1 MDNSQNIITNANKMG
16 LEKRNVPTLRF
27 AEYTDQWRKYALSD
41 FVTRIKRRNKNN
53 ESSLPLTISAQYGL
67 VDQITFFNKTV
78 ASVDLSG
85 YYLLYNGDFAYNK
98 SYSNDYAWGAV
109 KRLDKY
115 EKGCLSS
122 LYFVFHP
129 TDKVDSDYLTHYFET
144 SKWHKGISDIA
155 GEGARNHGLL
165 NMAVGDFFAT
175 KHYLP
180 SLSEQKKI
188 ACFLNLITKRIEI
201 QNKIIEDLKVL
212 KKELCNRYFTSI
224 INDTSLKYVTLKDI
238 LTERKEYCS
247 KDGTFTHGTLSKDGV
262 FPKTERYDRDFLV
275 KNEDKQYKVTHFNDI
290 CYNPANLKFG
300 VICRNAYG
308 DLIFSPIYVTFEIA
322 DTVYPTYIELFLT
335 NANFI
340 GRIRRYEQGTV
351 YERMAVSPE
360 DFLSYET
367 HMPTYEEQVKFADKI
382 QYIQDKIELE
392 TLFLNSLQKQRKY
405 LLNAM
410 FI

>member
-1 MDNSQNIITNANKMG
+1 MEHYNPIFSK
-16 LEKRNVPTLRF
+16 VPTLRF
-27 AEYTDQWRKYALSD
+27 AEFTDEWGKYELSH
-41 FVTRIKRRNKNN
+41 FVTRITRRNKNN

-67 VDQITFFNKTV
+67 VDQISFFNKTV

-122 LYFVFHP
+122 LYFVFRP
-129 TDKVDSDYLTHYFET
+129 NGNIDSDYLTHYFES
-144 SKWHKGISDIA
+144 SKWHKGISNIA

-165 NMAVGDFFAT
+165 NMAVDDYFAT

-180 SLSEQKKI
+180 SLPEQKKI
-188 ACFLNLITKRIEI
+188 ARVFNAITRRIEI
-201 QNKIIEDLKVL
+201 QNKIIEDLKIL
-212 KKELCNRYFTSI
+212 KKELCNDHFKSVLHDASLRYI
-224 INDTSLKYVTLKDI
+224 TLKEI

-247 KDGTFTHGTLSKDGV
+247 KDGTYTHGTLSKEGV
-262 FPKTERYDRDFLV
+262 APKTERYDRDFLV
-275 KNEDKQYKVTHFNDI
+275 KNEDKQYKVTHLNDI

-300 VICRNAYG
+300 VICRNTYG
-308 DLIFSPIYVTFEIA
+308 DLIFSPIYVTFEIS
-322 DTVYPTYIELFLT
+322 DNVYPAYIELFLT
-335 NANFI
+335 NPNFI

-367 HMPTYEEQVKFADKI
+367 HIPAYEEQVEFANEMQCI
-382 QYIQDKIELE
+382 QRKIELE
-392 TLFLNSLQKQRKY
+392 TAFLSSLQNQRRFF
-405 LLNAM
+405 LNAM